1 MSSTTRAKRIR
12 RIETRGS
19 RELLE
24 AMRTRAISV
33 RMADSLLLLPPD
45 QQAAELQ
52 RRLQAVQERERKS
65 KTIAGVIRGYLD
77 AHKEVDLEELRS
89 LIQAALARASV
100 GN

>member
-24 AMRTRAISV
+24 AMRTGAISV

-45 QQAAELQ
+45 
-52 RRLQAVQERERKS
+52 
-65 KTIAGVIRGYLD
+65 
-77 AHKEVDLEELRS
+77 
-89 LIQAALARASV
+89 
-100 GN
+100 